1 MIDVEFS
8 IIWVFVKALNFSI
21 HFRNGQS
28 GERFFVEQRV
38 TLLSIKRAPNCSF
51 FGKAHHDVKCLCAV
65 MGKRKALLNLA
76 LLNGKHA

>member
-1 MIDVEFS
+1 M
-8 IIWVFVKALNFSI
+8 
-21 HFRNGQS
+21 
-28 GERFFVEQRV
+28 EQRV
-38 TLLSIKRAPNCSF
+38 TLLSIKRAPNCSL